1 MPRDLA
7 VVEHR
12 AWQLVVGQLAVGRTV
27 AAAVAA
33 AVDIVG
39 TVVADI
45 AGGGAAAAGR
55 RSKAL
60 LAAAAE
66 ASCFVLQHQRATS
79 DGSAS
84 LRQA

>member
-27 AAAVAA
+27 AAVVA
-33 AVDIVG
+33 AVDNVG
-39 TVVADI
+39 TVVADT
-45 AGGGAAAAGR
+45 AGGGGAAAER
-55 RSKAL
+55 RGKAL